1 MIEGLNQSGNTSW
14 IDGAHKHN
22 AAFTMVEYGA
32 IGAPVSVNTS
42 EFRPT
47 ENKVLVL
54 PDPVE
59 EVTKGGII
67 KPTAS
72 VTSEEWAT
80 TTGRIVAV
88 SPLAFNYASPEE
100 WEASGGAP
108 PKAGQR
114 IIYAKYAGLRVKSKR
129 DGNDYVVLNDKDVCM
144 TIED

>member
-1 MIEGLNQSGNTSW
+1 MIEGLNQSGDTTW
-14 IDGAHKHN
+14 IDGLHK
-22 AAFTMVEYGA
+22 ADTAFTLIKGV
-32 IGAPVSVNTS
+32 VNTS

-54 PDPVE
+54 PDAVE

-67 KPTAS
+67 LAIETTEK
-72 VTSEEWAT
+72 EKWAT

>member
-1 MIEGLNQSGNTSW
+1 MSEGTEQGNFKSVAFGEFVPLS
-14 IDGAHKHN
+14 DSQMARELHKVH
-22 AAFTMVEYGA
+22 
-32 IGAPVSVNTS
+32 APANTS

-54 PDPVE
+54 PDAVE

-67 KPTAS
+67 LAIETTEK
-72 VTSEEWAT
+72 EKWAT

-100 WEASGGAP
+100 WAASGGAP